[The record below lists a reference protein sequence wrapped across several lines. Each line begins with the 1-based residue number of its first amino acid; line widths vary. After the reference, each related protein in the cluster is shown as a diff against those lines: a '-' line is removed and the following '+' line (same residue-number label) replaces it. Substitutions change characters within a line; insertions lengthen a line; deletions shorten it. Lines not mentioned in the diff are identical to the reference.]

1 MEYLPKPVYNIL
13 KEKENGTLLVDKY
26 LLAILEKYG
35 SNIKAIFEHFSNQ
48 YTYFIKTPIDFMG
61 KDYILVD
68 DMPNNYFRLYHNSKK
83 VSREEIYRI
92 LTVRAYCRKVM
103 KPKISVDELLF
114 NVYVDNIRLAVF
126 PLHIGYCANIAEHVY
141 RATEIPEDIKKR
153 INDKIAAD
161 RPEICIFKPNTKLED
176 RKKIMEDIIKE
187 KIARVYDP
195 KLTDRENAENAGVCF
210 NTFKKWAQE
219 NGCTKQQRMQADIAY
234 VKEHYDPDM
243 TIKGNYENNEFIAD
257 MGISFSTFK
266 NILKKIKQEDKQT
279 EPIIAPCQPET
290 VQDICLPAEQPQS
303 LPDVPETPHIETRTA
318 NNHVLN
324 PKIAC
329 PTGISGTLAMPKF
342 EFNIDMSMSGIE
354 QPKIKVQT
362 LDDVKKNNKK
372 ETENLF

>member
-13 KEKENGTLLVDKY
+13 KEKEKGTLLVDKY

-92 LTVRAYCRKVM
+92 LTVRAYYRKVM

-126 PLHIGYCANIAEHVY
+126 PLHIGYCANIAEHVS
-141 RATEIPEDIKKR
+141 RATEIREDIKKR

-219 NGCTKQQRMQADIAY
+219 NGCTKQQRMQPDIAY

-257 MGISFSTFK
+257 MCISFSTFK

-279 EPIIAPCQPET
+279 EPIIAPCQPESDP
-290 VQDICLPAEQPQS
+290 DICLPIEQEENTT
-303 LPDVPETPHIETRTA
+303 DVSETAQIETRTA

-362 LDDVKKNNKK
+362 LDDVKKNSKK